1 MNVSRT
7 ILFKGGYSV
16 YDVCELNRL
25 EIDYTYLISQQQQQF
40 FYIYLFKAACILSL
54 YGYVKYCSFFIGK
67 NR

>member
-25 EIDYTYLISQQQQQF
+25 EIDCTYLISQQQQF
-40 FYIYLFKAACILSL
+40 FYIYLVKEACILSL
-54 YGYVKYCSFFIGK
+54 YDYVKYCSFFVGK